1 MTHPPD
7 TQRQRVMTALQAH
20 PPRLLRSLSRELGRN
35 DAYLHQ
41 YLYRGTPRRLPEEIR
56 HKLAILLN
64 IDEESLRDDDAARRP
79 TPFYFTIPFIE
90 VQASAGHGSIATEQ
104 DTLGQSWVFHRSVLK
119 TIYSGNPN
127 DLKLLSIRG
136 DSMEPILSDGDNIM
150 VNTTDISPSPP
161 GIFVLFDGIG
171 IMAKRI
177 ELIPQANAGQIR
189 ISSANPQYSAYQR
202 HLNDIRIIG
211 RVIWYGRSL
220 AH

>member
-1 MTHPPD
+1 M
-7 TQRQRVMTALQAH
+7 
-20 PPRLLRSLSRELGRN
+20 
-35 DAYLHQ
+35 
-41 YLYRGTPRRLPEEIR
+41 
-56 HKLAILLN
+56 
-64 IDEESLRDDDAARRP
+64 
-79 TPFYFTIPFIE
+79 
-90 VQASAGHGSIATEQ
+90 
-104 DTLGQSWVFHRSVLK
+104 FHRSVLK

-202 HLNDIRIIG
+202 HLNDIRIIC